1 MKYKKGV
8 KVRLII
14 HEILYAIKYQNK
26 RFDQVFNLKK
36 EKEKLESSDS
46 KLINDVVLGSMRLF
60 LYVNKIIF
68 IHSNKKPKKHQYILL
83 LSSITQLVYLNYK
96 NYAVINCSVEIAK
109 NKKINAIPVYINGIL
124 KKIDKNK
131 SKLANINLDKKSLN
145 VLNFK
150 SALNELS
157 LDKKN
162 DIFKSVSQKPQ
173 IHIVF
178 KKKFNINKLSFQI
191 NKSSTTSGSII
202 DQTNLTEIEEFK
214 KGMFW
219 VQDFSSMLP
228 LYLTKNIK
236 DYKAIDL
243 CAAPGGKTFQLI
255 EGDAN
260 VCAIEKSNYR
270 INKLKENLK
279 RLNYNIKIKNIDAL
293 SLNENEKYNMVV
305 LDAPCSALGTIR
317 RNPDILFKNNKI
329 YLDKI
334 LDLQKKLLQKADKIL
349 LKDGVLL
356 YIVCSFLNKETLMQI
371 NYFLKKNTN
380 YTIDKFDG
388 GKKYR
393 SLIDSNGF
401 INIVPQKFNNILVD
415 GFFAAKLKKND

>member
-26 RFDQVFNLKK
+26 SFDQVFNLKK

-109 NKKINAIPVYINGIL
+109 NKKINAIPGYINGIL

-293 SLNENEKYNMVV
+293 SLNENEKYNIVV

-317 RNPDILFKNNKI
+317 RNPEIFYRKAISMSICSLVTF
-329 YLDKI
+329 LD
-334 LDLQKKLLQKADKIL
+334 
-349 LKDGVLL
+349 
-356 YIVCSFLNKETLMQI
+356 CSAEI
-371 NYFLKKNTN
+371 
-380 YTIDKFDG
+380 TIF
-388 GKKYR
+388 
-393 SLIDSNGF
+393 
-401 INIVPQKFNNILVD
+401 
-415 GFFAAKLKKND
+415 FFAKFASP